1 MALSSRLYESLP
13 SLSPCLSAAGLRFSG
28 HPAPA
33 GGFSFPYGWLTS
45 KGFLP
50 FGTPSG
56 LSRSAS
62 LSRNRLG
69 CPLYSGVLVSSR
81 VAESIRAPSD
91 PSRRLGQ
98 SSCPAVFYDE
108 ASSRVHPWHRPR
120 IHPSGLSLA
129 RFGVTTTPYLGH
141 YPQLRTSPLPVT
153 HVRIGNRR

>member
-108 ASSRVHPWHRPR
+108 ASSRVHSRSSFRSFPSPVWCDDYALPWALPPASHLTAVRP
-120 IHPSGLSLA
+120 A
-129 RFGVTTTPYLGH
+129 
-141 YPQLRTSPLPVT
+141 
-153 HVRIGNRR
+153 